1 MASRRQAWDEL
12 RARGLKITKDY
23 RMAIRLKF
31 HGAARTVTGSC
42 YLIESDRA
50 KVLFDCGM
58 FQGSKTER
66 ELNYRPFPFE
76 PSSLDAMVLTHAHID
91 HSGLIPKLT
100 RHGFANK
107 IYCTPATADL
117 CAIMLPDSGG
127 IQELEVKQL
136 NQRRVKRGEGAVE
149 PIYTLEDATKSLEH
163 FESRAYETWF
173 EPAPGFRVRFW
184 NAGHLL
190 GSASLEVEVAQEG
203 DKKSIRL
210 LFSGDIGPDN
220 KMLQP
225 DPEAPTGFDYV
236 ICESTYGGRDRF
248 ERGEDGRRD
257 ILTAEVNEAAKRRGA
272 LLIPSFAVERTQ
284 ELVTDLVLLME
295 RGKVPKANIFID
307 SPLASKATR
316 IFSKHA
322 RSMQHGDDMARAFA
336 SDFVRSTESVEESKA
351 LARFGGFHIIVSASG
366 MCEAGRIRHHLKN
379 HLWQASTTVLLAGFQ
394 AEGSLGRV
402 LQDGAKMVTIMGEEI
417 SVAAAIRRI
426 EDYSGHADGPELVQ
440 WMKER
445 LPVGRSVFLTHGEE
459 EAQLALARDL
469 KGLGMAHDCILIPSL
484 DSVYDLAG
492 EACAFVAG
500 ETKPRIDPAMVA
512 RLDSHN
518 ELADLL
524 LDIQDTMKR
533 AAGEKA
539 RGVIVRRLRKALAGD
554 GGGDGNR
561 RRPPVSGPSRR
572 SRGWEE

>member
-1 MASRRQAWDEL
+1 M
-12 RARGLKITKDY
+12 K
-23 RMAIRLKF
+23 
-31 HGAARTVTGSC
+31 
-42 YLIESDRA
+42 
-50 KVLFDCGM
+50 
-58 FQGSKTER
+58 
-66 ELNYRPFPFE
+66 
-76 PSSLDAMVLTHAHID
+76 
-91 HSGLIPKLT
+91 
-100 RHGFANK
+100 HGFTQK
-107 IYCTPATADL
+107 IHCTPATADL

-127 IQELEVKQL
+127 IQEMEVKQL
-136 NQRRVKRGEGAVE
+136 NQRRVKRGDEPVE
-149 PIYTLEDATKSLEH
+149 PIYTLLDATKSLELFH
-163 FESRAYETWF
+163 GQAYETWF
-173 EPAPGFRVRFW
+173 EPAPGVKVRFW

-190 GSASLEVEVAQEG
+190 GSASLEVEVAQG
-203 DKKSIRL
+203 ADKKPLRI

-248 ERGEDGRRD
+248 ERDEDGRRV
-257 ILTAEVNEAAKRRGA
+257 ILATEVNEAAKRNGA

-295 RGKVPKANIFID
+295 RGQVPKANIFID

-316 IFSKHA
+316 IFTKHA
-322 RSMQHGDDMARAFA
+322 KEMQHGDDLARAFN

-351 LARFGGFHIIVSASG
+351 LARFSGFHIIVSASG

-379 HLWQASTTVLLAGFQ
+379 HLWQATTTVLLAGFQ
-394 AEGSLGRV
+394 AGGSLGRI

-417 SVAAAIRRI
+417 NVAAAIRRV

-440 WMKER
+440 WVKER
-445 LPVGRSVFLTHGEE
+445 LPIGRSIFLTHGEE
-459 EAQLALARDL
+459 EGQTALANDLKTLALP
-469 KGLGMAHDCILIPSL
+469 HDCILIPSL
-484 DSVYDLAG
+484 DAVYDLTG
-492 EACAFVAG
+492 EACAFVAE
-500 ETKPRIDPAMVA
+500 ETKPRIDPTMVA

-518 ELADLL
+518 ELAGLV
-524 LDIQDTMKR
+524 LDIQDAMKQ
-533 AAGEKA
+533 APDEKT
-539 RGVIVRRLRKALAGD
+539 RGVMVRRLRKALAGD

>member
-1 MASRRQAWDEL
+1 
-12 RARGLKITKDY
+12 
-23 RMAIRLKF
+23 MAIRLKF

-42 YLIESDRA
+42 YLLETDHA

-66 ELNYRPFPFE
+66 ELNYRPFPFD
-76 PSSLDAMVLTHAHID
+76 PASLTAMVLTHAHID
-91 HSGLIPKLT
+91 HAGLIPKLVK
-100 RHGFANK
+100 HGFTQK
-107 IYCTPATADL
+107 IHCTHATADL

-127 IQELEVKQL
+127 IQEMEVKQL
-136 NQRRVKRGEGAVE
+136 NQRRVKRGDEPVE

-163 FESRAYETWF
+163 FYGLGYETWF
-173 EPAPGFRVRFW
+173 EPAPGVRVRFW

-190 GSASLEVEVAQEG
+190 GSASLEVEVAQG
-203 DKKSIRL
+203 ADKKPLRI

-248 ERGEDGRRD
+248 ERDEDGRRV
-257 ILTAEVNEAAKRRGA
+257 ILAAEVNEAAKRQGA

-295 RGKVPKANIFID
+295 RGQVPKANIFID

-316 IFSKHA
+316 IFTKHA
-322 RSMQHGDDMARAFA
+322 REMQHGDDLARAFN
-336 SDFVRSTESVEESKA
+336 SSFVRSTESVEESKA
-351 LARFGGFHIIVSASG
+351 LARFSGFHIIVAASG

-394 AEGSLGRV
+394 AGGSLGRI
-402 LQDGAKMVTIMGEEI
+402 LQDGARMVTIMGEEI
-417 SVAAAIRRI
+417 TVAAAIRRV

-440 WMKER
+440 WVKER
-445 LPVGRSVFLTHGEE
+445 LPISRSVFLTHGEE
-459 EAQLALARDL
+459 EGQTALAQDL
-469 KGLGMAHDCILIPSL
+469 KGLELPHDCILIPSL
-484 DSVYDLAG
+484 DAVYDLTG
-492 EACAFVAG
+492 EACAFVAE

-518 ELADLL
+518 ELAGLV
-524 LDIQDTMKR
+524 LDIQEAMKQTDD
-533 AAGEKA
+533 EKA
-539 RGVIVRRLRKALAGD
+539 RGVLVRRLRKALSGD